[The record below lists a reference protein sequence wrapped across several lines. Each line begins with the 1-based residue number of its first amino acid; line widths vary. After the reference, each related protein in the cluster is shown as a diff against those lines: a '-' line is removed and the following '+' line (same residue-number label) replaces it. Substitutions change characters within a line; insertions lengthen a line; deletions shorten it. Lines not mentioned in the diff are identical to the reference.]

1 MKDKLENFTNHYYA
15 EFGKV
20 FLKVLCKHTPQKN
33 KILRHND
40 NAFMTWKLRNEIMLR
55 SKFKRKI
62 HKERNHINCGNHRR
76 QRNYYLSI
84 LRKPKKEYFNSLNI
98 KQVNIR
104 Q

>member
-1 MKDKLENFTNHYYA
+1 
-15 EFGKV
+15 
-20 FLKVLCKHTPQKN
+20 
-33 KILRHND
+33 
-40 NAFMTWKLRNEIMLR
+40 MLR

>member
-20 FLKVLCKHTPQKN
+20 FLKVLYKHSPLKN

-40 NAFMTWKLRNEIMLR
+40 NALITRKLRNEIMLR

-62 HKERNHINCGNHRR
+62 HKERNHINCCNHRR

-84 LRKPKKEYFNSLNI
+84 LRKTKKEYFNSLNI